1 MKPDTIAYG
10 TAGQRRDRAGLPA
23 LKIQRFLC
31 RVPVVAML
39 VVMQGCGGVALSPL
53 AKISMA
59 ATVAGGVSHGSI
71 MGGSTLGAL
80 RNAFDN
86 ETAVATIEEAKPPV
100 PAVKVAKET
109 VRPQFRDGLERA
121 CYFPN
126 ASGRGLPCT

>member
-1 MKPDTIAYG
+1 MKPDPIAYG
-10 TAGQRRDRAGLPA
+10 AAGQQRDEARLRV
-23 LKIQRFLC
+23 LRIQPLLRS
-31 RVPVVAML
+31 VPVVAML
-39 VVMQGCGGVALSPL
+39 VALQGCGGVALSPL

-80 RNAFDN
+80 HNAFDN
-86 ETAVATIEEAKPPV
+86 EPAVAALEETKPPL
-100 PAVKVAKET
+100 PAVKITKET

>member
-1 MKPDTIAYG
+1 ML
-10 TAGQRRDRAGLPA
+10 R
-23 LKIQRFLC
+23 IQPLLRS
-31 RVPVVAML
+31 VPVVAML
-39 VVMQGCGGVALSPL
+39 VALQGCGGVALSPL

-80 RNAFDN
+80 HNAFDN
-86 ETAVATIEEAKPPV
+86 EPAVAALEETKPPL
-100 PAVKVAKET
+100 PAVKITKET

>member
-1 MKPDTIAYG
+1 
-10 TAGQRRDRAGLPA
+10 
-23 LKIQRFLC
+23 
-31 RVPVVAML
+31 ML
-39 VVMQGCGGVALSPL
+39 VALQGCGGVALSPL

-86 ETAVATIEEAKPPV
+86 EPAVAALEETKPPS
-100 PAVKVAKET
+100 PAVNVAKET

>member
-1 MKPDTIAYG
+1 MKPDPIAYG
-10 TAGQRRDRAGLPA
+10 TAGQRRDGTGFLAP
-23 LKIQRFLC
+23 KIQRLFC
-31 RVPVVAML
+31 CMPAFAML
-39 VVMQGCGGVALSPL
+39 VALQGCGGVALSPL

-80 RNAFDN
+80 HNAFDK
-86 ETAVATIEEAKPPV
+86 EPAVAALEETKPPV